1 MACVR
6 HNTSTFLFI
15 LFLFLVLSC
24 FNLHPCFANT
34 HTCNIIEGNVDYKFV
49 RVNSF
54 DPFRKKQ
61 HMSGIQ
67 NNSSVSRDEIL
78 LNCASKIPLNFFFDL
93 KGKLCLV
100 SVV

>member
-1 MACVR
+1 M
-6 HNTSTFLFI
+6 
-15 LFLFLVLSC
+15 
-24 FNLHPCFANT
+24 
-34 HTCNIIEGNVDYKFV
+34 CNIIEGNVDYKFV

-78 LNCASKIPLNFFFDL
+78 LNCASKIPLIFFFL
-93 KGKLCLV
+93 I
-100 SVV
+100 